1 MHKSDNLFCSF
12 SDSRDKRLCLPHCGS
27 NIWVAAFTFLPW
39 LEASPC
45 PKSRE
50 RTLFHTPQ
58 VAPRCAKARRGWED
72 VLDVSFAMTAQKWG
86 LSLRTPQGDL
96 LSQLWISWGLEWL
109 IRELFHNLPCF
120 PSCLRAFYKLK
131 PIIHKIKG
139 PEYPNCSVE
148 ESLRLPSTTQRRAKA
163 ELPVSINPLK
173 SCLSLQQLWDHPA
186 WESSPD
192 LSSNGPF
199 QDSSS
204 IKAQIGDEEM
214 TLILGVLP
222 CSQHPHSLLP
232 PAPQPP
238 FYSHWRPLRSGCFRP
253 RSSSGHSS
261 IVFNENW

>member
-1 MHKSDNLFCSF
+1 MADQ
-12 SDSRDKRLCLPHCGS
+12 R
-27 NIWVAAFTFLPW
+27 II
-39 LEASPC
+39 
-45 PKSRE
+45 
-50 RTLFHTPQ
+50 
-58 VAPRCAKARRGWED
+58 
-72 VLDVSFAMTAQKWG
+72 
-86 LSLRTPQGDL
+86 
-96 LSQLWISWGLEWL
+96 SQLAVSLLASEV
-109 IRELFHNLPCF
+109 
-120 PSCLRAFYKLK
+120 FYKLK

-186 WESSPD
+186 WQSSPD

-214 TLILGVLP
+214 TFILGVLP

-253 RSSSGHSS
+253 RRSSGHSS